1 MLHLIKDLT
10 DPLVDYLLQ
19 DPVRPE
25 LPPEFRVAEN
35 REAFALK
42 DQNDKVQAVVC
53 VAYNVGVPASVK
65 ELVDYIDANPDTA
78 VFYTIWS
85 YSPGAGRKLLRQA
98 VEHIKENKSN
108 IQRFVTLSPKTEMA
122 RRFHLQNGAE
132 VFRENTESVNYEY
145 KL

>member
-35 REAFALK
+35 REVFALK
-42 DQNDKVQAVVC
+42 DDDKVKAIVC
-53 VAYNVGVPASVK
+53 VAYNVGVPSSVK
-65 ELVDYIDANPDTA
+65 DLVDYIDANPDTA

-85 YSPGAGRKLLRQA
+85 YAAGAGRNLLEEAQA
-98 VEHIKENKSN
+98 HIKETKSGITN
-108 IQRFVTLSPKTEMA
+108 FVTLSPKTETA
-122 RRFHLQNGAE
+122 KRFHLRNGAS
-132 VFRENTESVNYEY
+132 VYRENEDTVNYKY
-145 KL
+145 

>member
-42 DQNDKVQAVVC
+42 DNDKVKAIVC
-53 VAYNVGVPASVK
+53 VAYNVGIPSSVK
-65 ELVDYIDANPDTA
+65 DLVEYIDANPDTA

-85 YSPGAGRKLLRQA
+85 YAAGAGRDLLEEAQA
-98 VEHIKENKSN
+98 HIKETKSGITN
-108 IQRFVTLSPKTEMA
+108 FVTLSPKTETA
-122 RRFHLQNGAE
+122 KRFHLRNGAS
-132 VFRENTESVNYEY
+132 VYRENEDTVNYKY
-145 KL
+145 

>member
-35 REAFALK
+35 REVFALK
-42 DQNDKVQAVVC
+42 DNDKVKAIVC

-65 ELVDYIDANPDTA
+65 DLVDYIDANPDTA

-85 YSPGAGRKLLRQA
+85 YAAGAGRNLLEEAQA
-98 VEHIKENKSN
+98 HIKETKSGITN
-108 IQRFVTLSPKTEMA
+108 FVTLSPKTETA
-122 RRFHLQNGAE
+122 KRFHLRNGAS
-132 VFRENTESVNYEY
+132 VYRENEDTVNYKY
-145 KL
+145 

>member
-35 REAFALK
+35 REVFALK
-42 DQNDKVQAVVC
+42 DNDKVKAIVC
-53 VAYNVGVPASVK
+53 VAYNVGVPSSVK
-65 ELVDYIDANPDTA
+65 DLVDYIDANPDTA

-85 YSPGAGRKLLRQA
+85 YAAGAGRNLLEEAQA
-98 VEHIKENKSN
+98 HIKETKSGITN
-108 IQRFVTLSPKTEMA
+108 FVTLSPKTETA
-122 RRFHLQNGAE
+122 KRFHLRNGAS
-132 VFRENTESVNYEY
+132 VYRENEDTVNYKY
-145 KL
+145 